1 MRPHLKRAFG
11 QILFITG
18 TSHSSGIS
26 TSIWGNNN
34 AKFCMF
40 CPDLILFQYVLDV
53 LESEKGY
60 SLVPLMVGVRLA
72 ENAVLMYGKK
82 YCLVSHAFRAI
93 CTK

>member
-1 MRPHLKRAFG
+1 
-11 QILFITG
+11 
-18 TSHSSGIS
+18 
-26 TSIWGNNN
+26 
-34 AKFCMF
+34 MF

-82 YCLVSHAFRAI
+82 YCLV
-93 CTK
+93 